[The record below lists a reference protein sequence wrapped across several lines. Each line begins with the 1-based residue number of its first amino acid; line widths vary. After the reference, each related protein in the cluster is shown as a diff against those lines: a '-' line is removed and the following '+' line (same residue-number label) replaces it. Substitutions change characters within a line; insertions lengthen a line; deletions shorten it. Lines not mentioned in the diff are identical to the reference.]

1 MAKGKNVQIE
11 LKIPSEFGY
20 EKIAMSTVATIA
32 GEFGFTDDKIQDIKT
47 AVSEACINAIE
58 HGNKLQEDKNVV
70 VMFKVNQ
77 EGLTIDVLDEGKS
90 KGFKISHSPDL
101 EEKLKKGIK
110 KRGWG
115 LFLIETLVDDVEVVK
130 DKDNAPMLRMVIHF
144 ERKNKNKIN

>member
-32 GEFGFTDDKIQDIKT
+32 SEFGFNDDKVQDIKT

-58 HGNKLQEDKNVV
+58 HGNKLQIDKNVI
-70 VMFKVNQ
+70 VMFKVDQ

-90 KGFKISHSPDL
+90 KGFKIFHSPDL
-101 EEKLKKGIK
+101 EEKLKKGIE

-130 DKDNAPMLRMVIHF
+130 DKDNASMLRMVIRF
-144 ERKNKNKIN
+144 EQKNKKKIN